1 MTNRPVLER
10 AIPLFGVDDIAA
22 AVNFYRN
29 VLGFAEGWSRGS
41 PPTLVQ
47 IARDDIEVH
56 LSRRTGSAAVSSS
69 YFLVQGVDAYFA
81 EVRARG
87 AKIVESI
94 GERAW
99 GMREFVLTDPAG
111 NVLTFGESLTKE
123 QK

>member
-10 AIPLFGVDDIAA
+10 AIPVFEVDDIAA

-56 LSRRTGSAAVSSS
+56 LSRRSGSAVASCS
-69 YFLVQGVDAYFA
+69 FLVQGVDAYFA

-94 GERAW
+94 GDRASE
-99 GMREFVLTDPAG
+99 MREFILTDPSG
-111 NVLTFGESLTKE
+111 NVLSFAESLKKE

>member
-10 AIPLFGVDDIAA
+10 AIPLFGVEDIAA

-56 LSRRTGSAAVSSS
+56 LSRRTGSAVASS

-87 AKIVESI
+87 AKIVEAI
-94 GERAW
+94 GERAS

-111 NVLTFGESLTKE
+111 NVLTFGESLNKE